1 MFSDEEI
8 KKIKKDYKKL
18 KSYKKCAEKN
28 NISVYM
34 ARKIAK
40 GGKSSAKGIVKEK
53 KDKGARLCKDEKGKH
68 HMPADGAMEDYME
81 KKRKDALDFIGKC
94 LDTMSSE
101 EKLTNAPIN
110 QIASAMGVV
119 MDKFAKKDDDDGRL
133 GEILKAVGK
142 IE

>member
-8 KKIKKDYKKL
+8 KKIKRDYRRL

-34 ARKIAK
+34 AKKLIK
-40 GGKSSAKGIVKEK
+40 GGANEKNKKRVKMKSVCENACLQG
-53 KDKGARLCKDEKGKH
+53 DA
-68 HMPADGAMEDYME
+68 EDYME
-81 KKRKDALDFIGKC
+81 KRRRDALQFIGKC

-101 EKLTNAPIN
+101 DKLANAPIN

-119 MDKFAKKDDDDGRL
+119 MDKFAKKDDDDGKL
-133 GEILKAVGK
+133 GEILKAVNRL
-142 IE
+142 E

>member
-8 KKIKKDYKKL
+8 KKIKRDYRRL

-34 ARKIAK
+34 AKKLIK
-40 GGKSSAKGIVKEK
+40 GGANNKNEKRVKMKSVCENAGLQG
-53 KDKGARLCKDEKGKH
+53 DA
-68 HMPADGAMEDYME
+68 EDYME
-81 KKRKDALDFIGKC
+81 KKRRDALRFIGKC

-101 EKLTNAPIN
+101 DKLANAPIN

-119 MDKFAKKDDDDGRL
+119 MDKFAKKDDDDGKL
-133 GEILKAVGK
+133 GEILKAVNRL
-142 IE
+142 E

>member
-8 KKIKKDYKKL
+8 KKIKRDYRRL

-34 ARKIAK
+34 AKKLIK
-40 GGKSSAKGIVKEK
+40 GGANEKNEKRVKMKSVCEDAGLQDSAG
-53 KDKGARLCKDEKGKH
+53 
-68 HMPADGAMEDYME
+68 DYME
-81 KKRKDALDFIGKC
+81 KKRRDALQFIGKC

-101 EKLTNAPIN
+101 EKLANAPIN

-119 MDKFAKKDDDDGRL
+119 MDKFAKKDEDDGKL
-133 GEILKAVGK
+133 GEILKAVNR

>member
-8 KKIKKDYKKL
+8 KKIKRDYRRL

-34 ARKIAK
+34 AKKLIK
-40 GGKSSAKGIVKEK
+40 GDANEKNEKRVKMKSVCENAGLQG
-53 KDKGARLCKDEKGKH
+53 DA
-68 HMPADGAMEDYME
+68 EDYME
-81 KKRKDALDFIGKC
+81 KRRRDALQFIGKC

-101 EKLTNAPIN
+101 DKLANAPIN

-119 MDKFAKKDDDDGRL
+119 MDKFAKKDDDDGKL
-133 GEILKAVGK
+133 GEILKAVNRL
-142 IE
+142 E

>member
-8 KKIKKDYKKL
+8 KKIKSDYKRL

-28 NISVYM
+28 SISVYM
-34 ARKIAK
+34 AKKLIN
-40 GGKSSAKGIVKEK
+40 GKKKPKKRVKMKSVCEDAGLQDSAG
-53 KDKGARLCKDEKGKH
+53 
-68 HMPADGAMEDYME
+68 DYME
-81 KKRKDALDFIGKC
+81 KKRRDALQFIGKC

-101 EKLTNAPIN
+101 EKLANAPIN

-119 MDKFAKKDDDDGRL
+119 MDKFAKKDEDDGKL
-133 GEILKAVGK
+133 GEILKAVNR